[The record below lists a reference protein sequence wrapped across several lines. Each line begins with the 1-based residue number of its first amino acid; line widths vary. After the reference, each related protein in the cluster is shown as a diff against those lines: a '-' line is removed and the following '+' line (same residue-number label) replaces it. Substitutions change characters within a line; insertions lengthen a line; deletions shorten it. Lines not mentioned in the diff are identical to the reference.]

1 MKATFTKLNTVDITV
16 GTVALGS
23 FKPGKEWNGMIEYTR
38 LSDGSKLI
46 TMAPGEP
53 LLPFLEDMFGNGE
66 AKTGAIISAS
76 TCIHSELN
84 KPPAPS
90 IKAPE

>member
-16 GTVALGS
+16 GTVALGM
-23 FKPGKEWNGMIEYTR
+23 FKRGEEWNGMVEYVR

-53 LLPFLEDMFGNGE
+53 LLPFLDDLLGSGGP
-66 AKTGAIISAS
+66 KTGSMISAS
-76 TCIHSELN
+76 PAINAELSE
-84 KPPAPS
+84 PPATDTV
-90 IKAPE
+90 K